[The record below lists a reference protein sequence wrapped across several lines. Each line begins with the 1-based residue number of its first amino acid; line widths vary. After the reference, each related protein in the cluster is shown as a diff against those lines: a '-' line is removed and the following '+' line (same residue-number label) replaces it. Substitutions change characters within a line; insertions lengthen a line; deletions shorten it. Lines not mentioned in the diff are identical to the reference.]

1 MAMTP
6 KEQLDII
13 AAYVAGET
21 IQYQAYHDSKWY
33 ADSDCGDNYEFNFQH
48 FNYRRKPKPLEW
60 WINVDGFGRSNGC
73 LYPSLEY
80 AEQVRDRLY
89 HRTVHMR
96 EVLGD

>member
-21 IQYQAYHDSKWY
+21 IQYQSYHDSKWH

-48 FNYRRKPKPLEW
+48 FNYRIKPKPLELW
-60 WINVDGFGRSNGC
+60 VNVPSNGVGTGTAFC
-73 LYPSLEY
+73 YQATADACRASKE
-80 AEQVRDRLY
+80 
-89 HRTVHMR
+89 RTVHMI